1 MMHVKVHYMFLA
13 TIYLLILLMM
23 KTVIMCLEWKS
34 IVEDN
39 KRLGWREKTSKNEEG
54 PKQQTEEFDVLS
66 INI

>member
-54 PKQQTEEFDVLS
+54 PK
-66 INI
+66 